1 MSSKKVGKST
11 EKTSKA
17 TKGAKQCSA
26 IDKESTQSVV
36 ENASSSSSYRA
47 ETCGNV
53 DDSVIGYVHKLS
65 PQKRKKTHFGLC
77 HPSLADIE
85 RNNRRSSIFQE
96 QTPVAF

>member
-1 MSSKKVGKST
+1 MSSKKKVGKST

-17 TKGAKQCSA
+17 TKGAKQCAA

-47 ETCGNV
+47 ETRGNV

-65 PQKRKKTHFGLC
+65 PQSETKKTLWTM
-77 HPSLADIE
+77 P
-85 RNNRRSSIFQE
+85 
-96 QTPVAF
+96 P